1 MSTESTTSTSAQALA
16 DAQASSAENLAT
28 QTELNNISQNFQTQ
42 SSVLSEMR
50 DMAKTA
56 LKSAQQGF
64 SQM

>member
-1 MSTESTTSTSAQALA
+1 MATESTSDTTAQALA

-28 QTELNNISQNFQTQ
+28 QTELNNISQNFQTM

-64 SQM
+64 TQM